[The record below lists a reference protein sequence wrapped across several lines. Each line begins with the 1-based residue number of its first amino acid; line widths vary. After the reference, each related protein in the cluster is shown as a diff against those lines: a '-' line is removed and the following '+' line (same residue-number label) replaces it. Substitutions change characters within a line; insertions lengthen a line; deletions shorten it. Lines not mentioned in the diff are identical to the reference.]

1 MTDASGATAG
11 FLLVRASGR
20 LVGLPVEQL
29 IAVAEFGE
37 PHPVPSPEPAM
48 RGVAVVRGETM
59 PVFHLGAF
67 LAGTGCPAERGQTG
81 VVIAVEGGRLCL
93 EVDEA
98 DVVVRAMTMQLPDT
112 TAQSWAHAV
121 VRCPEG
127 LVPLLDLTA
136 LGARLAG
143 KEADDEHGR

>member
-1 MTDASGATAG
+1 MTEAAG
-11 FLLVRASGR
+11 FLLVRAGGR
-20 LVGLPVEQL
+20 LVGLPVEHL
-29 IAVAEFGE
+29 VAVVEFGDA
-37 PHPVPSPEPAM
+37 HPVPSAEPSL

-59 PVFHLGAF
+59 PVMHLGAF
-67 LAGTGCPAERGQTG
+67 LAGTACPAERGQAG
-81 VVIAVEGGRLCL
+81 IVIAVDGMRLCL

-98 DVVVRAMTMQLPDT
+98 DVVVRAETMPLPET
-112 TAQSWAHAV
+112 SAQAWARAV

-143 KEADDEHGR
+143 KGSDS

>member
-1 MTDASGATAG
+1 MSDASGAVAG

-20 LVGLPVEQL
+20 LVGLPVEHL
-29 IAVAEFGE
+29 VAVAEFGD
-37 PHPVPSPEPAM
+37 PHPVPSPEPAL

-59 PVFHLGAF
+59 PVIHLGAF
-67 LAGTGCPAERGQTG
+67 LAGTACPAERGQAG
-81 VVIAVEGGRLCL
+81 VVITVDGGRLCL

-98 DVVVRAMTMQLPDT
+98 DVVVRAVTMPLPDT
-112 TAQSWAHAV
+112 TVQAWARAV

-143 KEADDEHGR
+143 KEANDDHGR

>member
-1 MTDASGATAG
+1 MTEQAG

-20 LVGLPVEQL
+20 WVGLPVEQL
-29 IAVAEFGE
+29 LAVADFGQ

-48 RGVAVVRGETM
+48 RGIASVRGETM
-59 PVFHLGAF
+59 PVIHLGAL
-67 LAGTGCPAERGQTG
+67 LAGGACPAAQGETG
-81 VVIAVEGGRLCL
+81 VVVSVDGVRICL

-98 DVVVRAMTMQLPDT
+98 DVVVRETALPLPP
-112 TAQSWAHAV
+112 ASSMPWARAV
-121 VRCPEG
+121 ARRPEG

-143 KEADDEHGR
+143 TGSDS

>member
-1 MTDASGATAG
+1 MTQPAG

-20 LVGLPVEQL
+20 WVGLPVEQL
-29 IAVAEFGE
+29 LAVADFGR

-48 RGVAVVRGETM
+48 RGIASVRGETM
-59 PVFHLGAF
+59 PVIHLGAL
-67 LAGTGCPAERGQTG
+67 LAGGACPAAQGETG
-81 VVIAVEGGRLCL
+81 VVVSVGGIRICL

-98 DVVVRAMTMQLPDT
+98 DVVVRETALP
-112 TAQSWAHAV
+112 WARAV
-121 VRCPEG
+121 VRRPEG

-143 KEADDEHGR
+143 TGSDS

>member
-1 MTDASGATAG
+1 MTALSG

-20 LVGLPVEQL
+20 LIGLPVEHL
-29 IAVAEFGE
+29 VAVADVGLA
-37 PHPVPSPEPAM
+37 HPVPSPEPAM
-48 RGVAVVRGETM
+48 RGVAGVRGETM
-59 PVFHLGAF
+59 PVIHLGAL
-67 LAGTGCPAERGQTG
+67 LAGTACPPESGQVG
-81 VVIAVEGGRLCL
+81 VVILVDGVHLCL

-98 DVVVRAMTMQLPDT
+98 DVVVRALAMPLPS
-112 TAQSWAHAV
+112 ASALPWARSV

-143 KEADDEHGR
+143 KGSE